1 MVLGSAIEQAD
12 GPERAGDREPSAVGS
27 LPAADQPEAYV
38 AKAGFNEYLLAGVI
52 VLTLVTVA
60 LGIVFYLLPGDY
72 LQIPELQ
79 PTMRVVRESDFPVGA
94 SRVVSWGARIVLVV
108 RAGDREYSALQ
119 GTSPIDG
126 CILDWD
132 AASLR
137 VVSPCTYVVYD
148 LHGNVVRGLTTVP
161 LQRFAVFV
169 RQGTVFV
176 TEP

>member
-1 MVLGSAIEQAD
+1 MVLGSAGERAH
-12 GPERAGDREPSAVGS
+12 GPEGAGDG
-27 LPAADQPEAYV
+27 QPR
-38 AKAGFNEYLLAGVI
+38 AGFNEYLLAGVI
-52 VLTLVTVA
+52 ALTIVTVA
-60 LGIVFYLLPGDY
+60 LGIGLYLLSGDY

-79 PTMRVVRESDFPVGA
+79 PAARVVREADLPVGA
-94 SRVVSWGARIVLVV
+94 SRVVSWGPRIVLVV
-108 RAGDREYSALQ
+108 RAGEREYSALQ

-176 TEP
+176 TEQ

>member
-1 MVLGSAIEQAD
+1 MVLASAIEQAD
-12 GPERAGDREPSAVGS
+12 GRERPGDGEPSAAGS
-27 LPAADQPEAYV
+27 HPEAHA
-38 AKAGFNEYLLAGVI
+38 AKPGFNEYLLAGVI

-79 PTMRVVRESDFPVGA
+79 PTIRVVRESEFPVGA

-169 RQGTVFV
+169 RQGAVFV

>member
-1 MVLGSAIEQAD
+1 MASELVTDGAQSADRAAEAT
-12 GPERAGDREPSAVGS
+12 GNPPSARAGESGAR
-27 LPAADQPEAYV
+27 Q
-38 AKAGFNEYLLAGVI
+38 AGFNEYLLVGVI
-52 VLTLVTVA
+52 ALTLVTVA

-79 PTMRVVRESDFPVGA
+79 PTIRVVRESDFPVGA

-119 GTSPIDG
+119 GTSPIEG

-161 LQRFAVFV
+161 LRRFAVFV

>member
-1 MVLGSAIEQAD
+1 MLGSATERAD
-12 GPERAGDREPSAVGS
+12 GPGQPQAFGS
-27 LPAADQPEAYV
+27 R
-38 AKAGFNEYLLAGVI
+38 AGFNEYLLAGVV

-60 LGIVFYLLPGDY
+60 LGIMFYLLPGDY

-79 PTMRVVRESDFPVGA
+79 PAARVVRESDFPVGG
-94 SRVVSWGARIVLVV
+94 SRVVSWGPRIVLVV
-108 RAGDREYSALQ
+108 RTGEREYSALQ

-126 CILDWD
+126 CMLDWD
-132 AASLR
+132 EASLR

-169 RQGTVFV
+169 RQGAVYV
-176 TEP
+176 TEL

>member
-1 MVLGSAIEQAD
+1 MALELAT
-12 GPERAGDREPSAVGS
+12 RAR
-27 LPAADQPEAYV
+27 
-38 AKAGFNEYLLAGVI
+38 KAGFNEYLLAAVI
-52 VLTLVTVA
+52 VLTLAMVA
-60 LGIVFYLLPGDY
+60 LGIAVYLLPGDY

-79 PTMRVVRESDFPVGA
+79 PAVRVARQSDFPVGA

-126 CILDWD
+126 CILEWD
-132 AASLR
+132 AGSLR
-137 VVSPCTYVVYD
+137 VVSPCSYVVYD

-169 RQGTVFV
+169 RQGAVYV
-176 TEP
+176 TEL

>member
-1 MVLGSAIEQAD
+1 MAQA
-12 GPERAGDREPSAVGS
+12 GASEGETGTPGS
-27 LPAADQPEAYV
+27 LV
-38 AKAGFNEYLLAGVI
+38 ASKAGFNEYLLAGVV
-52 VLTLVTVA
+52 VLTLVTLA
-60 LGIVFYLLPGDY
+60 LGIALYLLSGDY

-79 PTMRVVRESDFPVGA
+79 PAVRVVREPEFPVGA
-94 SRVVSWGARIVLVV
+94 SRVVSWGQRIVLVV
-108 RAGDREYSALQ
+108 RSGERDYSALQ
-119 GTSPIDG
+119 GTSPIEG

-169 RQGTVFV
+169 RQGAVYV